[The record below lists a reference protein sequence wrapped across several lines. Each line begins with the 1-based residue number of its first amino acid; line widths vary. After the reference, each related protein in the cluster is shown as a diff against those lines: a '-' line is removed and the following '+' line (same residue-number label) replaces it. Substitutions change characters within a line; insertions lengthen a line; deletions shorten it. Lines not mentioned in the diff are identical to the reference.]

1 MYKIVA
7 KMASSA
13 SVPSDVYPHI
23 YSFLLQNNLLK
34 TAKAFKAET
43 LVVSLFSAEWIVSLN
58 VPQILKSC
66 TRACIERKFCVVTDM
81 LLYF

>member
-13 SVPSDVYPHI
+13 SVPIDIYPHI

-43 LVVSLFSAEWIVSLN
+43 LVVSLSSL
-58 VPQILKSC
+58 
-66 TRACIERKFCVVTDM
+66 R
-81 LLYF
+81 

>member
-13 SVPSDVYPHI
+13 NVPSDIYPHI

-43 LVVSLFSAEWIVSLN
+43 LVVSLSSL
-58 VPQILKSC
+58 
-66 TRACIERKFCVVTDM
+66 R
-81 LLYF
+81 